1 MFWTKQNVS
10 ERNQMNYCLG
20 GWELRDTRDQGMAQV
35 MLVSESLAD
44 RGLADCINKVT
55 FCNNGTI

>member
-1 MFWTKQNVS
+1 MEYKTAVLEGS
-10 ERNQMNYCLG
+10 ELFIPPEKRSRY
-20 GWELRDTRDQGMAQV
+20 RRDQGMAQV